1 MLTLLIKF
9 IIGIAIGV
17 TGLYIYNSYKEYK
30 LKQSIL
36 KDMENTKEKKYPR
49 K

>member
-9 IIGIAIGV
+9 IIGIFIGV
-17 TGLYIYNSYKEYK
+17 TGLYIYNSYNDYK
-30 LKQSIL
+30 MKQSIL
-36 KDMENTKEKKYPR
+36 KDMEITKEKKYPR